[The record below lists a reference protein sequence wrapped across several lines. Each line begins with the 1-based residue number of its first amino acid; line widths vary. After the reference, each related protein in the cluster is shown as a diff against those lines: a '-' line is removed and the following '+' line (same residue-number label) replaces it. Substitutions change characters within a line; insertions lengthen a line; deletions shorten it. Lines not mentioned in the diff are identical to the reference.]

1 MITVETGVYRMLKP
15 SATKLAASA
24 NTADLISAFIAK
36 GGIVSVKP
44 VAVAAGLRKTRYVKR
59 IAKVEIES

>member
-1 MITVETGVYRMLKP
+1 MLKP

-59 IAKVEIES
+59 IAKVEIEA